1 MHVDLEAQITKSA
14 RERIDTKDTT
24 MRKIS
29 FLAALM
35 LTACPALAQTDGA
48 PSEKAAE
55 GTFAAKPYSPYA
67 NRTIPERPLW
77 GDSHLHTALSLDA
90 GAFGNTLL
98 PDEAWRFAKG
108 EQVIS
113 STGQPVRLSRPLDW
127 MVLTDH
133 TDLMGFAPDL
143 QAGKPGVLSDP
154 KGLEWYEGYSA
165 GGEAAAKAAFD
176 IIGNFSQMTL
186 PEQLLESYSPGAD
199 AFAFTW
205 EHIVQAAERHNDPG
219 EFTAFIGFEWT
230 SVPKGFNLHRN
241 VMLRD
246 DAMRALQVVPPVTQP
261 PMGDTDPKSLYAW
274 LEAYEE
280 KTGGRAIAF
289 AHNGNLS
296 NGWMFP
302 TEDTYHG
309 GKVDADYVQNRAR
322 WEPHYEVTQ
331 IKGDGEAHP
340 FLSPED
346 DFANYENW
354 DVGNLDISELKQ
366 PDMLAGEYAREAL
379 KQGLALEEKFGVNP
393 YKFGM
398 GGATDSHTSLAT
410 AEEDNYFGKSV
421 SAEPSPTRVL
431 HPFVESDLGAFEG
444 HTLVASGY
452 TAVWATENTR
462 SAIFDA
468 FKRRETYATTGPRI
482 GLRFFGGWDFNEDD
496 LRSRILAETGYAK
509 GVPMGSDLRPRE
521 TDVAPSFLIYALR
534 DPIGANLD
542 RIQIVKGW
550 LDTDGA
556 LQEQVHDVAWSDQR
570 APDSDGKLPEVG
582 NTVDLETASWA
593 NTIGASELITIWT
606 DPDFDPAERAF
617 YYARVLEIPTP
628 RWVVYDKLRFGV
640 DLPEE
645 AQLIHQ
651 ERAYSSPIWYSPE
664 G

>member
-1 MHVDLEAQITKSA
+1 MLRLLITTA
-14 RERIDTKDTT
+14 I
-24 MRKIS
+24 
-29 FLAALM
+29 AAVVS
-35 LTACPALAQTDGA
+35 TSVAADGV
-48 PSEKAAE
+48 PSEEAAE
-55 GTFAAKPYSPYA
+55 GTFPEQPFSPYV
-67 NRTIPERPLW
+67 NRAFPERPLW
-77 GDSHLHTALSLDA
+77 GDTHLHTGLSLDA
-90 GAFGNTLL
+90 GTFGNTLL

-113 STGQPVRLSRPLDW
+113 STGQPVRLARPLDW

-143 QAGKPGVLSDP
+143 QAGKPGVLADP
-154 KGLEWYEGYSA
+154 KGLEWYEGYKK
-165 GGEAAAKAAFD
+165 GGEEAGKVAFD
-176 IIGNFSQMTL
+176 LITNFSQMTL
-186 PEQLLESYSPGAD
+186 PELLLESYSPGAD

-205 EHIVQAAERHNDPG
+205 EQIVLAAERHNDPG
-219 EFTAFIGFEWT
+219 NFTAFIGFEWT

-246 DAMRALQVVPPVTQP
+246 GPIRALQVVPPVTQP
-261 PMGDTDPKSLYAW
+261 PYGDTDPKVLYKW
-274 LEAYEE
+274 LEDYQEQ
-280 KTGGRAIAF
+280 TGGRAVAF

-309 GKVDADYVQNRAR
+309 GKVDEEYVNNRAK

-340 FLSPED
+340 VLSPD
-346 DFANYENW
+346 DEFADYENW
-354 DVGNLDISELKQ
+354 DVGNLDLTELKTEE
-366 PDMLAGEYAREAL
+366 MLAGEYAREAL
-379 KQGLALEEKFGVNP
+379 KLGLALEEKFGVNP

-410 AEEDNYFGKSV
+410 AEEENFFSKSV
-421 SAEPSPTRVL
+421 SVEPSPTRIQ
-431 HPFVESDLGAFEG
+431 HPFIASDLGRIEG

-482 GLRFFGGWDFNEDD
+482 GLRFFGGWDFADSD
-496 LRSRILAETGYAK
+496 ILNRNIAQTGYTK

-521 TDVAPSFLIYALR
+521 GDAAPSFLIAALR

-542 RIQIVKGW
+542 RVQVIKGW
-550 LDTDGA
+550 LDAEGE
-556 LQEQVHDVAWSDQR
+556 LHEKVFNVAWSDGR
-570 APDSDGKLPEVG
+570 EADADGKIPPVG
-582 NTVDLETASWA
+582 NTVDLETPGWS
-593 NTIGASELITIWT
+593 NTIGTSELLTVWT
-606 DPDFDPAERAF
+606 DPEFDPSQRAF
-617 YYARVLEIPTP
+617 YYVRVLEIPTP
-628 RWVVYDKLRFGV
+628 RWVVYDKVRFGIE
-640 DLPEE
+640 LPPE
-645 AQLIHQ
+645 AVLDHQ
-651 ERAYSSPIWYSPE
+651 ERAYSSPIWYTPE

>member
-1 MHVDLEAQITKSA
+1 MTQSLLVVT
-14 RERIDTKDTT
+14 
-24 MRKIS
+24 
-29 FLAALM
+29 AAAFVGATLM
-35 LTACPALAQTDGA
+35 GAAASAQTDGA
-48 PSEKAAE
+48 PSPEAAE
-55 GTFAAKPYSPYA
+55 GTFPGKPYSPYA

-77 GDSHLHTALSLDA
+77 GDTHLHTGLSLDA

-98 PDEAWRFAKG
+98 PDDAWRFAKG
-108 EQVIS
+108 EQVVS
-113 STGQPVRLSRPLDW
+113 STGQPVRLARPLDW

-154 KGLEWYEGYSA
+154 KGLEWYEGYSE
-165 GGEAAAKAAFD
+165 GGEAAAGAAFD
-176 IIGNFSQMTL
+176 IIQNFSQMTL
-186 PEQLLESYSPGAD
+186 PEVLLESYSPGAD

-205 EHIVQAAERHNDPG
+205 ENIVQAAERHNAPG
-219 EFTAFIGFEWT
+219 QFTAFVGFEWT

-246 DAMRALQVVPPVTQP
+246 GAVRALQVVPPVTQP
-261 PMGDTDPKSLYAW
+261 PMGDTDPKTLYAW
-274 LEAYEE
+274 LEAYED

-302 TEDTYHG
+302 TEVTYHG
-309 GKVDADYVQNRAR
+309 GPVDEAYVRQRAR
-322 WEPHYEVTQ
+322 WEPQYEVTQ

-346 DFANYENW
+346 AFADYENW

-366 PDMLAGEYAREAL
+366 PEMLTGEYAREAL
-379 KQGLALEEKFGVNP
+379 KQGLALEAKFGVNP

-410 AEEDNYFGKSV
+410 AEEENYFGKSV

-452 TAVWATENTR
+452 TAVWAEENTR
-462 SAIFDA
+462 AAIFDA

-482 GLRFFGGWDFNEDD
+482 ALRFFGGWDFSDED
-496 LRSRILAETGYAK
+496 LRTRMPAEIGYSK
-509 GVPMGSDLRPRE
+509 GVPMGADLRPRE
-521 TDVAPSFLIYALR
+521 GNGAPSFLVYALR

-542 RIQIVKGW
+542 RIQVVKGW
-550 LDTDGA
+550 LDAEGA
-556 LQEQVHDVAWSDQR
+556 LHEQVYDVAWGGER
-570 APDSDGKLPEVG
+570 TPDAEGTLPEVG

-593 NTIGASELITIWT
+593 NTIGASELATIWT
-606 DPDFDPAERAF
+606 DPDFDPGERAF
-617 YYARVLEIPTP
+617 YYVRVLEIPTP
-628 RWVVYDKLRFGV
+628 RWVVYDKVRFGI

-645 AQLIHQ
+645 AQLAHQ
-651 ERAYSSPIWYSPE
+651 ERAYSSPIWYTPE
-664 G
+664 E